1 MKSILFKAAIFSF
14 AIALAGCVT
23 TGVKSDKE
31 TGDAASDS
39 ARRKAVVVT
48 QTAEGALITTDERV
62 FFDVGSAVVKPDG
75 EVFLQRVAKI
85 ANEKTKAQIAIKGHT
100 DSVGGATAN
109 LALSERRAQATKASL
124 VKAGVDAK
132 RITAKGFGQTV
143 PVADNGTAEGRQA
156 NRRSEIVM
164 IGEKVENIGGASL
177 GDRLQEG
184 LANFL
189 KDPIGAI
196 KNAFGG

>member
-1 MKSILFKAAIFSF
+1 MIDPTPQVLR
-14 AIALAGCVT
+14 L
-23 TGVKSDKE
+23 D
-31 TGDAASDS
+31 
-39 ARRKAVVVT
+39 
-48 QTAEGALITTDERV
+48 TAEGALITTDERI

-75 EVFLQRVAKI
+75 EIFLQRVAKI

-100 DSVGGATAN
+100 DSVGGASAN

-124 VKAGVDAK
+124 IKGGVDAK

-143 PVADNGTAEGRQA
+143 PVADNGTPEGRQA

-164 IGEKVENIGGASL
+164 VGEKIENIGGTSL

-189 KDPIGAI
+189 KDPLGAI
-196 KNAFGG
+196 KSAFGG